1 MFNRGVKGYKL
12 WDSEDRKMV
21 LRRDATFD
29 EAFMMKSPSF
39 QHVDNSQTKGVLQW
53 VESDVSPHSPDSF
66 VSIKVPYAV
75 T

>member
-1 MFNRGVKGYKL
+1 
-12 WDSEDRKMV
+12 MV
-21 LRRDATFD
+21 LRRDTTFD

-53 VESDVSPHSPDSF
+53 VESDVSPRSPDNF